1 MSNREEILKNEFIKC
16 FGDGEI
22 NFLSTPGR
30 VELIGNHTDHQGGR
44 VVACAIDK
52 DNLLCFRKNNTNE
65 IIIVDKQMG
74 TVKVLLN
81 DLTFKEEEK
90 NTSLSLIKGISY
102 KLKELGYEIGG
113 FCGVCDSKVL
123 PGSGISSSACFEM
136 MIVEC
141 FNRLYCNN
149 KLDVVLKAKIGQYA
163 ENVYFGKPCGLM
175 DELTIASSG
184 VLAIDFYNEEPTI
197 DKIDFDFADY
207 GYSLALVDTKATH
220 ADLTDEYTSITKEM
234 KEAANA
240 LGFNRLSDIS
250 EEIFYKNISVLRNK
264 INNDRSLLRTIH
276 YFEEDKRAG
285 ELAKAINKK
294 DIDECLRL
302 INKSGNSSFKYL
314 QNVYSTNKINDQ
326 SLSLALAISEKVLNG
341 KGAVRVH
348 GGGFAGT
355 ILAIVPTNLINEY
368 KKVLENI
375 FGKDSVSIVNI
386 K

>member
-1 MSNREEILKNEFIKC
+1 
-16 FGDGEI
+16 
-22 NFLSTPGR
+22 
-30 VELIGNHTDHQGGR
+30 
-44 VVACAIDK
+44 
-52 DNLLCFRKNNTNE
+52 
-65 IIIVDKQMG
+65 
-74 TVKVLLN
+74 
-81 DLTFKEEEK
+81 
-90 NTSLSLIKGISY
+90 
-102 KLKELGYEIGG
+102 
-113 FCGVCDSKVL
+113 
-123 PGSGISSSACFEM
+123 M

-197 DKIDFDFADY
+197 DKIDFDFVDY

-220 ADLTDEYTSITKEM
+220 TDLTDEYTSITKEM

-240 LGFNRLSDIS
+240 LGFNKLSEIS
-250 EEIFYKNISVLRNK
+250 EEVFYNNISVLRNK
-264 INNDRSLLRTIH
+264 INNDRSILRAIH